1 MAIDGAGQTT
11 GEQPFSFF
19 NAVTPGYFEALGIPI
34 KAGTAFDWR
43 DWGSGKRLALVNE
56 VVTAAYF
63 ERTAPLDRMIGQG
76 TRAVTDTRIVGVFGN
91 ARYHDVRGEIPPQT
105 FVNLDSV
112 VDGVSRISV
121 YARVSGDPRQ
131 IMPLLRDEARRIDP
145 NIVITGMRTL
155 DDQIDTRMSNE
166 RMLSF
171 LSIGFALLATVL
183 AVVGVHGVLV
193 FQIARRTREIG
204 VRMALGAGRG
214 LIVRLVA
221 REMALV
227 ILAGLAVGVATAYAS
242 ADTFRSQLFELEG
255 RRPAGVRHRGGHA
268 PGGGEA
274 SQR

>member
-1 MAIDGAGQTT
+1 
-11 GEQPFSFF
+11 
-19 NAVTPGYFEALGIPI
+19 
-34 KAGTAFDWR
+34 
-43 DWGSGKRLALVNE
+43 
-56 VVTAAYF
+56 
-63 ERTAPLDRMIGQG
+63 MI
-76 TRAVTDTRIVGVFGN
+76 GN

-105 FVNLDSV
+105 YVNLDSV

-131 IMPLLRDEARRIDP
+131 TMPLLRDEARRIDP

-166 RMLSF
+166 RMLSL

-193 FQIARRTREIG
+193 FQIAMRTREIG

-214 LIVRLVA
+214 LIVGLVA

-242 ADTFRSQLFELEG
+242 GRFIQNQLFDLRADDPLVFAIG
-255 RRPAGVRHRGGHA
+255 RGHA
-268 PGGGEA
+268 PGGREPRNADPCPACVAHERRARTTLRVGPRITRKTRK
-274 SQR
+274 SHGLHGHHGQDGSRL